1 MKNYKN
7 GKIVVQKINYN
18 DQNENIDSDSDED
31 ALDNSSNRNQIPNV
45 HNDIVK
51 NIGLNKFKRKVRKVQ
66 MDDE

>member
-18 DQNENIDSDSDED
+18 DKNENIDSDSDED

-51 NIGLNKFKRKVRKVQ
+51 NIGLNKFKLKVRKVQ

>member
-18 DQNENIDSDSDED
+18 DKNENIDSGSDED

>member
-18 DQNENIDSDSDED
+18 DKNENIDSDSDED